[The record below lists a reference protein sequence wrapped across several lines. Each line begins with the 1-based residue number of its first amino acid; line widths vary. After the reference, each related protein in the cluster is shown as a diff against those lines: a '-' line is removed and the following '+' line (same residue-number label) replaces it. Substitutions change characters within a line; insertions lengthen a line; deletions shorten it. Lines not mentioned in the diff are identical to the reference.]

1 MKKKLFFAKLAI
13 ILIFLLAGC
22 TGGNNPEKEKPKD
35 EQAQVDVLD
44 KDFEQILED
53 AKGSTVSILRVWR

>member
-22 TGGNNPEKEKPKD
+22 TGENNPEKEEPKD
-35 EQAQVDVLD
+35 EQAQVVYWIRSLNRSL
-44 KDFEQILED
+44 KTL
-53 AKGSTVSILRVWR
+53 KGQR